1 MEKKLFCA
9 KEFSPLKI
17 SSGPVENSSGN
28 PAIKFFV
35 KKLRSYCSQSSKKK
49 EIDKYSKSHF
59 LK

>member
-1 MEKKLFCA
+1 MMEKKIFFIRKNPGA
-9 KEFSPLKI
+9 
-17 SSGPVENSSGN
+17 VEDSSGN

-35 KKLRSYCSQSSKKK
+35 KSLRSYCSQSSKKK